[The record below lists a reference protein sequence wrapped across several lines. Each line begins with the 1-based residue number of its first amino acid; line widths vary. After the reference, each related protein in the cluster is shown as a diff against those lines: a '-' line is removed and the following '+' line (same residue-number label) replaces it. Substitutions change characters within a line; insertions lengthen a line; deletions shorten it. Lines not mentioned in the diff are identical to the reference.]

1 MADPSSSSIPERPSD
16 ITASW
21 LEATLGARDGSLTD
35 FEVTRIGEGQG
46 IVGIIVRATLQW
58 KEGGASLPES
68 VVVKLGTEDAAV
80 RARPAYRVITGREVC
95 FYNELAGDCGVRT
108 PNVHSAQ
115 FDDYSGASAIVM
127 EDLGHATIYQTG
139 TAPAEAIVAVG
150 RHIARLHA
158 RWWNDPRLAAMDW
171 LNSPDTVTNLY
182 TANARAAVPS
192 VLPWLEANAPD
203 MAELA
208 LLRLEVA
215 ERGVTPALS
224 LPPTLAHADL
234 GLKNVAFVGE
244 EPVLFDWALASR
256 TAAPVDL
263 VTLVSESYGAS
274 VPYGLA
280 QAVLPVYFEAL
291 CAMGVSGVSY
301 EQVQQD
307 FGTALMFR
315 LWSPLILLG
324 LNQDVSRQK
333 IALRWMETCRAFKDE
348 FDFEG
353 RLRRALR

>member
-1 MADPSSSSIPERPSD
+1 MADSPSSSIPERPFD

-21 LEATLGARDGSLTD
+21 LEAALGAHAGSLAD
-35 FEVTRIGEGQG
+35 FEVTRIGEGAG
-46 IVGIIVRATLQW
+46 IVGVIARATLQW
-58 KEGGASLPES
+58 RPGTGQHPES
-68 VVVKLGTEDAAV
+68 VVIKLAIDDPVIRG
-80 RARPAYRVITGREVC
+80 RPAYRIMTERETR
-95 FYNELAGDCGVRT
+95 FYNELAAECGVRT
-108 PNVHSAQ
+108 PTVHVAQ
-115 FDDYSGASAIVM
+115 FDADSGASAIVM

-139 TAPAEAIVAVG
+139 TAPAAAIVAVG

-182 TANARAAVPS
+182 TATARAAVPS
-192 VLPWLEANAPD
+192 VLPWLEVNAPD

-215 ERGVTPALS
+215 ERGVMPALS

-280 QAVLPVYFEAL
+280 QAVLPAYFEGL

-315 LWSPLILLG
+315 LWSPLILLA
-324 LNQDVSRQK
+324 LNQDVSRQN

-353 RLRRALR
+353 RLWRALR